1 MRRDVLRI
9 PHPTLHTPAPP
20 AERIDDDVLSVCS
33 DLVDTM
39 RGSSHS
45 VGVAAP
51 QIGVALRAF
60 CVDVTGH
67 PKADSCHG
75 EIVLVNPEVLS
86 ARDPVV
92 GREGCMS
99 VPDLTGDVARANVV
113 VVRGMTTDGRTRV
126 IEANA
131 FEARAL
137 QHELAHL
144 DGKVFLDEV
153 VSARHVFRRKT
164 YR

>member
-1 MRRDVLRI
+1 MRRDVLAI
-9 PHPTLHTPAPP
+9 PHPTLHSPALP
-20 AERIDDDVLSVCS
+20 ADGIDDHVLAVCR

-39 RGSSHS
+39 RAVGHS

-51 QIGVALRAF
+51 QIGVPLRAF

-67 PKADSCHG
+67 PKAESCHG
-75 EIVLVNPEVLS
+75 EIVLVNPVLLA

-99 VPDLTGDVARANVV
+99 VPDLTGDVARASTV
-113 VVRGMTTDGRTRV
+113 VVRGITPDGATRV
-126 IEANA
+126 VEANA

-153 VSARHVFRRKT
+153 VSARRVFRRRT